1 MTAKY
6 TKPTPD
12 IARAESAIAKLATA
26 YPNVTEDRPWGHSAF
41 KISGKTFLFLY
52 ADGDG
57 LSFSVKLPQSGKHAL
72 TLGFTEPTHY
82 GLGKSGWV
90 TARIQLAKQLP
101 LSQAKEWLDESFRAI
116 APKKVVATL
125 SAAATTKK
133 KPAAPRRTPSPAPRE
148 PKASRSAPKKRRTAS
163 VS

>member
-6 TKPTPD
+6 TKPTPE
-12 IARAESAIAKLATA
+12 IARAESAIAKLAMA

-57 LSFSVKLPQSGKHAL
+57 LSFSVKLPQSGKQAL
-72 TLGFTEPTHY
+72 TLAFTEPTHY

-90 TARIQLAKQLP
+90 TARIQLAKELP

-116 APKKVVATL
+116 APKKLVATL
-125 SAAATTKK
+125 SGAGTTRASLSKK
-133 KPAAPRRTPSPAPRE
+133 KPAPK
-148 PKASRSAPKKRRTAS
+148 PKASRAAPKKRRTAS
-163 VS
+163 AS